1 MTVTNE
7 APENGKGYQDHP
19 LYRLAIQ
26 HLEERDDT
34 GAAAKLAR
42 LVELYPGDRGLR
54 DLLVR
59 TMLRATL
66 AEKGKIQTRHR
77 QPVPVLRTMLLAL
90 LIFSLSLVAISSLI
104 VADQQLI
111 APNRKARETELALQ
125 SLKNEGQ
132 QRLAEG
138 DYLGA
143 REVMQQLLGLVPGE
157 PTAQAIIAQSYA
169 GEELDQMYTGALAAE
184 QRDAWQEALATF
196 RQIEAQQPG
205 YLDVP
210 QHIQALERL
219 ERLEAQW
226 QAAQAALNSGDWE
239 NGITL
244 LTQIRAEDPSFRRQE
259 VEDQLF
265 QTCVQGAYQLLAEAN
280 GDLGTLNQAIHYLDQ
295 ALALRPTDQTLITE
309 RQLASNYVAGMAA
322 YAQSDWIQAVRQWGV
337 VYAKRS
343 DYQGGTLKPLLQE
356 TYPKAARELVAQANG
371 AAQPL
376 LEALRYF
383 DQALLFQPGD
393 EQLLKER
400 GMVSDFLDGAT
411 AFNQE
416 NWNSAIAYWGPIYAA
431 QPDYQNG
438 VLAEKL
444 RRACN
449 NSPTPDT
456 TYCPTQ

>member
-1 MTVTNE
+1 MTVNNE
-7 APENGKGYQDHP
+7 APEDEKGYQNHA
-19 LYRLAIQ
+19 LYHSAIQ
-26 HLEERDDT
+26 HLEEGDDA
-34 GAAAKLAR
+34 GAADKLTR
-42 LVELYPGDRGLR
+42 LGKLYPADRGLR
-54 DLLVR
+54 DLQVR
-59 TMLRATL
+59 TALRATL
-66 AEKGKIQTRHR
+66 AQEGETKVRRR
-77 QPVPVLRTMLLAL
+77 QPIPVLRTVLLAL
-90 LIFSLSLVAISSLI
+90 LVFSVCLAAISGFIAADHRI
-104 VADQQLI
+104 VV
-111 APNRKARETELALQ
+111 PTREAQERELRIQ
-125 SLKNEGQ
+125 SLKNEGE
-132 QRLAEG
+132 QRFTNG
-138 DYLGA
+138 DWIGA
-143 REVMQQLLGLVPGE
+143 RQTMQQLLDLVPGE

-169 GEELDQMYTGALAAE
+169 EEELDRMYTDALTAE
-184 QRDAWQEALATF
+184 QQGTWQEALAAF
-196 RQIEAQQPG
+196 RQIEAQRAG
-205 YLDVP
+205 YRDVP

-226 QAAQAALNSGDWE
+226 QAAQAALNSGDWK
-239 NGITL
+239 NGIIL